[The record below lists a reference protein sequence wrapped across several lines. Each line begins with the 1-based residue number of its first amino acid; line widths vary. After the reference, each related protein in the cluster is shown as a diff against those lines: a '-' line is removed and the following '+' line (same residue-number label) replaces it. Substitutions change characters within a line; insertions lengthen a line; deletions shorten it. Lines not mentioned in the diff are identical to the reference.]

1 MLQNMHGSLANN
13 SFADAPEEELV
24 FEQEEDEIRFAEE
37 TEFEQTAESWKILI
51 VDDDVEVHNVTK
63 LALSDFSFE
72 GKSLTFISAFSAKEA
87 EQLIQLHPDTAIV
100 FLDVVMETEDA
111 GLQLV
116 RYIREELRNQIVR
129 IILRTGQPGRAPENV
144 VVVNYGIDD
153 YKTKTELTSKKL
165 FITVVTAL
173 RAFSTLM
180 KMLHLIRTPEPNNSS
195 DQVTGAAP
203 SSNKG
208 DKTDRSSEKSYL
220 PLQQNQLEQN
230 QLQPVQPGKIQALDQ
245 LLEGFSSEIDSSIS
259 DADTFYTVA
268 VITRIAKTILRIT
281 DEHFAKLGI
290 SQSKLTVLLYLS
302 GEPDLS
308 TSPSSLAKYCGVS
321 RAAMTG
327 LLDGLEQ
334 EGYVERNS
342 HPSDRR
348 ALMVKLTQKGQQF
361 LDWIVLQD
369 QYRLTELTGAL
380 DEVERKKLIELAV
393 KIMRLFND
401 QSDAALIE

>member
-1 MLQNMHGSLANN
+1 M
-13 SFADAPEEELV
+13 
-24 FEQEEDEIRFAEE
+24 
-37 TEFEQTAESWKILI
+37 
-51 VDDDVEVHNVTK
+51 DDDVEVHNVTK
-63 LALSDFSFE
+63 LALSDVSFE

-87 EQLIQLHPDTAIV
+87 EQLIQLHSDTAIV

-180 KMLHLIRTPEPNNSS
+180 KMLHLIRTPELNDSS
-195 DQVTGAAP
+195 DQGAGAAP
-203 SSNKG
+203 NSNKG

-220 PLQQNQLEQN
+220 SLQQDPLEQR

-245 LLEGFSSEIDSSIS
+245 LLEGFSSEIGSSIS